1 MILTLYS
8 IPILVHS
15 FGIFLLLQ
23 VKDVADDRP
32 QFWHILALS
41 VTVLTYSVHRL
52 IHGIFEVYQPM
63 NEPIKVPYLLFGQSG
78 LVILFVLLMMVILF
92 DRFFE
97 IYFHLRYPLFYS
109 AEKSRKLIAFVIAFS
124 FVTYII
130 TVLCFKTLQ
139 DTRRFLG
146 LYLWP
151 FLSIAFILSSISVYA
166 YIHWKSF
173 HFNRHQSRIAP
184 HESHLN
190 DEPIRQRKIKRRLL
204 LPTILIS
211 SFIFSWTL
219 PALIVFISRLKG
231 SPVTGSL
238 NTITYTIVLL
248 GLVGDAII
256 YVLIYPPIRRYIL
269 LQRANYLRFRN
280 IRSNRVSKSS
290 NDRSARFSNTTG
302 VVLN

>member
-1 MILTLYS
+1 MILTVYS

-23 VKDVADDRP
+23 VRGVADDRP

-41 VTVLTYSVHRL
+41 VTELTYSVHRL
-52 IHGIFEVYQPM
+52 IHGIFEVYHPM
-63 NEPIKVPYLLFGQSG
+63 SEPIKVPYLLFGQCG
-78 LVILFVLLMMVILF
+78 LVTLFVLLMMVILF

-109 AEKSRKLIAFVIAFS
+109 AEKSRKLIALVIAFS
-124 FVTYII
+124 FVTYVI
-130 TVLCFKTLQ
+130 TVLRFNTLQ

-151 FLSIAFILSSISVYA
+151 FLSIAFILSSIAVYA
-166 YIHWKSF
+166 YIHWKYF
-173 HFNRHQSRIAP
+173 YFDRHQSRITP
-184 HESHLN
+184 HEDQQS
-190 DEPIRQRKIKRRLL
+190 EPKRKRRHLL

-219 PALIVFISRLKG
+219 PVLIVFIFRLKG
-231 SPVTGSL
+231 SPLTGPL

>member
-1 MILTLYS
+1 
-8 IPILVHS
+8 
-15 FGIFLLLQ
+15 
-23 VKDVADDRP
+23 
-32 QFWHILALS
+32 
-41 VTVLTYSVHRL
+41 
-52 IHGIFEVYQPM
+52 
-63 NEPIKVPYLLFGQSG
+63 
-78 LVILFVLLMMVILF
+78 MMVILF

-109 AEKSRKLIAFVIAFS
+109 AEKSRKLIAVVAAFS

-130 TVLCFKTLQ
+130 TVLCLKTLQ

-184 HESHLN
+184 HES
-190 DEPIRQRKIKRRLL
+190 RQNGETVRKRKIKRRLL

-211 SFIFSWTL
+211 SFICSWTL
-219 PALIVFISRLKG
+219 PALIVFNSHLNG
-231 SPVTGSL
+231 GPVKS
-238 NTITYTIVLL
+238 ITHTIVFL

-256 YVLIYPPIRRYIL
+256 YVLMYPPIRRYIL
-269 LQRANYLRFRN
+269 LKRANYLRFRN
-280 IRSNRVSKSS
+280 IRSNKVAASVSPK
-290 NDRSARFSNTTG
+290 NDIARFSNEIG
-302 VVLN
+302 VVLDLA